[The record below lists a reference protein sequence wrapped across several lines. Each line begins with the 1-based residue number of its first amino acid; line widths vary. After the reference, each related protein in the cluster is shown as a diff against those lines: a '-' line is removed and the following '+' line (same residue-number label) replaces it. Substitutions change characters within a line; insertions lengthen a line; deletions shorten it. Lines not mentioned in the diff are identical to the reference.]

1 MGLRNIC
8 VSFVTYL
15 NYNVSGNIGP
25 NSKLAVDCY
34 MYLVFVFDKAQL
46 VSVSVLSGLRWGLG
60 GYTFNVVVA
69 IVFVARGRGVFA
81 LWCSS

>member
-1 MGLRNIC
+1 M
-8 VSFVTYL
+8 SFVTYL

-46 VSVSVLSGLRWGLG
+46 VSVSVLSGLR
-60 GYTFNVVVA
+60 
-69 IVFVARGRGVFA
+69 
-81 LWCSS
+81 